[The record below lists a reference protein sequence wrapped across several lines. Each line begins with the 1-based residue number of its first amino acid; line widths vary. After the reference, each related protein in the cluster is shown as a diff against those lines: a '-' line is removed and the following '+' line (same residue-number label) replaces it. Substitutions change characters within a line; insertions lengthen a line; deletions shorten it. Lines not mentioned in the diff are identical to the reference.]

1 MVAGVGMPAPPAAAA
16 AVTGVWWWAAVG
28 LVLVVIA
35 GVSGLARRGVWWR
48 FAAVAVFVG
57 AVAAVALAG
66 PSDHYLYEVDR
77 PSNPGY
83 GRADPPEGT
92 FVDLSAGVFR
102 TCGVRTSGE
111 IECWGEEF
119 GRPPEGR
126 FVAVDIVDGALFEPY
141 NGGAPGRAGR
151 GCAVGVDASV
161 VCWSGQAGYFGGA
174 GSGLGEDTYYR
185 HGQNLAPRGEFVDVS
200 VSMTVSCGLRGD
212 GSVLCWGDRSRGDL
226 DAPRGPF
233 VEVFAGD
240 PWHLVPSCG
249 LRVDGGYVCWGQS
262 TAPHPPAGEFVD
274 VSSADSGGCAVSVAG
289 SVECWGQWSDPP
301 AGSDFVEVVVFPGRA
316 CAVRASG
323 AVVCWNAA
331 PEYDHRLPT
340 PILDV
345 RLYASREAWSAA
357 SREVPEGSLGSVG
370 LSDSAGSLGSVAS
383 MVTGWAYSACGIG
396 QDSTLE
402 CWHDTSV
409 ECQGGSEFW
418 SCRRR
423 GVESIEALDAP
434 AGAFSQLSAAAGT
447 FCGLRPDGT
456 VACWGH
462 AFQRSDSSVW
472 WWRTLGGDFSALQ
485 PTPAGRFAKV
495 SAGALTS
502 CGLRPDGTVACWGSQ
517 GVESPEGRFVDISG
531 GSRPCAIR
539 ADGAIV
545 CWGHHSGGLPPS
557 AIDQP
562 VVSAARS
569 NHTTCGIL
577 TDATMACWHRWAR
590 VPLDA
595 PRRRV
600 RPGLSPADPQPARA
614 RHHRFRLQR
623 QLLRAA
629 PGPLHPV
636 LHALEPSR

>member
-1 MVAGVGMPAPPAAAA
+1 MVAGVGMPAPPAAA

-370 LSDSAGSLGSVAS
+370 LSDSAGSLG
-383 MVTGWAYSACGIG
+383 
-396 QDSTLE
+396 
-402 CWHDTSV
+402 
-409 ECQGGSEFW
+409 
-418 SCRRR
+418 
-423 GVESIEALDAP
+423 
-434 AGAFSQLSAAAGT
+434 
-447 FCGLRPDGT
+447 
-456 VACWGH
+456 
-462 AFQRSDSSVW
+462 
-472 WWRTLGGDFSALQ
+472 
-485 PTPAGRFAKV
+485 FAKV
-495 SAGALTS
+495 SVGALTS

-569 NHTTCGIL
+569 NNTTCGIL
-577 TDATMACWHRWAR
+577 TDATMACWHRWAP

-595 PRRRV
+595 PAGEFAPVSAPQILSQRGRGITGFASNDNYCALRQDRSILCFTPWNPADDGQPDPGPNPSDDPPQGQFTHV
-600 RPGLSPADPQPARA
+600 AAGANHACAIRLDGTVACWGDNSDRPGKPNPCDPGC
-614 RHHRFRLQR
+614 LD
-623 QLLRAA
+623 
-629 PGPLHPV
+629 
-636 LHALEPSR
+636 